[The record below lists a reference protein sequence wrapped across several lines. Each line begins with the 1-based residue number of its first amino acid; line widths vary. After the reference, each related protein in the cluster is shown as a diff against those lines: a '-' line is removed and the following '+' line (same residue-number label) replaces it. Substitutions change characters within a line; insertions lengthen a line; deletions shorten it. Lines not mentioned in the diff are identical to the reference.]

1 MNNLDIG
8 LAFLEGVALII
19 SPCILPV
26 LPLIL
31 STSVT
36 GGRMRPYGII
46 MGFVAAFSAFV
57 LVSRQIITALHIEP
71 DVIRNASLVLL
82 LVLGLVML
90 SDRLSKWFSGLTQGL
105 ADLGVKVGGSGQGG
119 FFSGIL
125 MGALIGLVWT
135 PCAGPVLAAVLVE
148 VIRQQTD
155 LQGVL
160 VTLAFAMGASV
171 PMLVITLAGRK
182 ILARAKFVTTHT
194 ELLRRIFGGLIIL
207 SVGLMAF
214 GTDAATVFDKTKMA
228 SNAPITALQDAL
240 PAPYAAPELV
250 GIQDWI
256 NSKPLKISDLRG
268 KVVLI
273 DFWTYS
279 CINCVRTL
287 PYITDWDA
295 KYHDKGLLIIGIH
308 APEFEFEKDINN
320 IKTAVA
326 QHGIHYPVAVDNN
339 LDTWSAFHN
348 QYWPAH
354 YLINQK
360 GQVVYTHFGEG
371 NYNVMENNIRYLLGL
386 NNNISTTPKE
396 DKSLSS
402 LSLKEL
408 SEHAELQADM
418 SEETYLGYRRASH
431 FLGTLQK
438 DEPYDYTADP
448 KQEPDYS
455 WSLTGPWT
463 AKAEKI
469 ISGRNASLRLH
480 FNAKKVFLVMGTSD
494 GAPATVKI
502 KTVPNNK
509 EPIIK
514 TIRITGHTL
523 YEIVSLDSLQFG
535 TVEITPARAG
545 VEFYALTFGS

>member
-46 MGFVAAFSAFV
+46 VGFVAAFSAFV

-82 LVLGLVML
+82 LALGLVML

-105 ADLGVKVGGSGQGG
+105 SDLGGKVGGSGQGG

-155 LQGVL
+155 LQGVF

-182 ILARAKFVTTHT
+182 ILSRAKFVTTHT

-207 SVGLMAF
+207 SVALMAF
-214 GTDAATVFDKTKMA
+214 STDVAAIFDKTKMA
-228 SNAPITALQDAL
+228 SNAPITELQDAL
-240 PAPYAAPELV
+240 PQPYPAPELV
-250 GIQDWI
+250 GIQDWV
-256 NSKPLKISDLRG
+256 NSKPLKLSDLRG

-287 PYITDWDA
+287 PHITDWNA
-295 KYHDKGLLIIGIH
+295 KYHDKGLVIIGVH

-326 QHGIHYPVAVDNN
+326 QHGIHYPVALDNN

-371 NYNVMENNIRYLLGL
+371 NYDITENNIRYLLGL
-386 NNNISTTPKE
+386 TGSVAADNAAPPMSDGQTP
-396 DKSLSS
+396 
-402 LSLKEL
+402 
-408 SEHAELQADM
+408 
-418 SEETYLGYRRASH
+418 ETYLGYGRGMHYDGIAQTHDMAADYQMASDLPKDH
-431 FLGTLQK
+431 WTLGGQWK
-438 DEPYDYTADP
+438 IKRD
-448 KQEPDYS
+448 
-455 WSLTGPWT
+455 
-463 AKAEKI
+463 KI
-469 ISGRNASLRLH
+469 ISGAADSKLKLN
-480 FNAKKVFLVMGTSD
+480 FNAKKVFLVIGTAD
-494 GAPATVKI
+494 NRPASVTVKI
-502 KTVPNNK
+502 NGSA
-509 EPIIK
+509 EK
-514 TIRITGHTL
+514 TIAIPNHSL
-523 YEIVSLDSLQFG
+523 YQLIDLPALQNGEI
-535 TVEITPARAG
+535 EIAPARPG
-545 VEFYALTFGS
+545 VEFYAFTFGS

>member
-1 MNNLDIG
+1 MNNLDIS

-46 MGFVAAFSAFV
+46 VGFVAAFSAFV
-57 LVSRQIITALHIEP
+57 LVSRQIIMALHIEP

-82 LVLGLVML
+82 LALGLVML

-105 ADLGVKVGGSGQGG
+105 ADLGGKVGGRGQGG

-155 LQGVL
+155 LQGVF
-160 VTLAFAMGASV
+160 VTIAFAMGASV
-171 PMLVITLAGRK
+171 PMLGITLAGRK

-214 GTDAATVFDKTKMA
+214 GTDAAAVFDKTKMA
-228 SNAPITALQDAL
+228 SNALITELQDAL
-240 PAPYAAPELV
+240 PQPYTAPELT
-250 GIQDWI
+250 GIQGWI
-256 NSKPLKISDLRG
+256 NSEPLKLSDLRG
-268 KVVLI
+268 RVVLI

-287 PYITDWDA
+287 PHITDWNA
-295 KYHDKGLLIIGIH
+295 KYHDKGLVIIGVH

-320 IKTAVA
+320 IKTAVT

-371 NYNVMENNIRYLLGL
+371 NYDITENNVRYLLGL
-386 NNNISTTPKE
+386 NNAIPETSE
-396 DKSLSS
+396 QGESLSG
-402 LSLKEL
+402 LSPKEL

-418 SEETYLGYRRASH
+418 SEETYLGYKRVSH
-431 FLGTLQK
+431 FFGTLQK
-438 DEPYDYTADP
+438 DKEYFYTSDP
-448 KQEPDYS
+448 KQESDYS

-469 ISGRNASLRLH
+469 ITGTDSSLRLH

-494 GAPATVKI
+494 GAFAAVKI
-502 KTVPNNK
+502 KVVPNNK

-514 TIRITGHTL
+514 TISITGHTL
-523 YEIVSLDSLQFG
+523 YEIVSLDTLQLG
-535 TVEITPARAG
+535 TVEITPSRAG
-545 VEFYALTFGS
+545 VELYAFTFGS